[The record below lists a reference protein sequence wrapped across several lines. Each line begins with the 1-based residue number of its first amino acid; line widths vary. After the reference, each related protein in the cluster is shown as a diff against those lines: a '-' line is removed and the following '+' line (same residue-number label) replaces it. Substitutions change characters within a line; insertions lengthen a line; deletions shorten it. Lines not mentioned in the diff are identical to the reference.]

1 MQKHYIKIDELW
13 HYAHKK
19 QQKLWIWLA
28 YSRAQRRIIAIEVGG
43 RGVKPLKRLWARVQE
58 VQPLA
63 VCTDEWSAYRKII
76 PPNLLI
82 QSKKYTHNV
91 EAQNSSLRDF
101 IKRFNRKTKAYSKAK
116 NMAEYAVYLHF
127 FSNKYN

>member
-1 MQKHYIKIDELW
+1 M
-13 HYAHKK
+13 
-19 QQKLWIWLA
+19 
-28 YSRAQRRIIAIEVGG
+28 
-43 RGVKPLKRLWARVQE
+43 
-58 VQPLA
+58 QPLA
-63 VCTDEWSAYRKII
+63 VCTDLWSAYRKII

-116 NMAEYAVYLHF
+116 NMVEYAVYLHF
-127 FSNKYN
+127 FKNKYN